1 MLIKLNDLKIRKT
14 EQNATDIL
22 FKFEDEQVTLEQHEF
37 LKNRFENYNKYVPSE
52 YSIELELEHQYHTEE
67 LIMNLELKI
76 PEHIMTD
83 DLSEYTE
90 IIMDQIN
97 LFRNFY
103 DSQNII
109 FKNKY

>member
-1 MLIKLNDLKIRKT
+1 LIKLNDLKIKKT
-14 EQNATDIL
+14 EQNATDIF
-22 FKFEDEQVTLEQHEF
+22 FKFGDTKITLEQHEF
-37 LKNRFENYNKYVPSE
+37 LKSRLENYKKYIPNE
-52 YSIELELEHQYHTEE
+52 YSIELELEHQYHIEE
-67 LIMNLELKI
+67 LIINLILKI
-76 PEHIMTD
+76 PEHVMTD

-97 LFRNFY
+97 VFRNFY